1 MPRAL
6 ISLFRFWG
14 FIILVS
20 SSFLISPSLQA
31 QESDLVELKYPK
43 VDPNELLDLYER
55 LTDKIIIRDA
65 NLAVPQ
71 PLNVVV
77 SRPIPKADAIRLIES
92 VLLLNGFAIVKVNEQ
107 SVKVVNTAGKNP
119 RSQGLPLFAN
129 IQDLPQEEQVAAF
142 FLPLR
147 FINATEALPL
157 FQQHVQLNPTF
168 GNIIAAPN
176 ANALIITEN
185 VAVIRQLIKLKQM
198 VDIPPEK
205 WGKEMDRPLK
215 YATVANIF
223 PALVSLLKES
233 KEGIDSSAGGGAN
246 TASAATGGSGSAG
259 GTADRL
265 SAPTEDNTPLVALVG
280 RTKIVADKR
289 SNSILAFGSSEIL
302 DQIEIILSKLDRRQ
316 LQVYLSCVIGQ
327 LSMDDSRE
335 TSIDLLQKFAR
346 LDQGGV
352 ASSSRTRTGS
362 ADLTLNP
369 RSLTSTSAFT
379 TLPAGF
385 TLYGAI
391 GSALDAYVKLLEGS
405 NRFKVLSRPFVYAA
419 NNKKATISSGTEV
432 PVPTS
437 TLSSLNSG
445 SSSTNNVASVSS
457 SIDYKEVLLKLEV
470 IPIISPE
477 KEVTLQ
483 IVQTNNSIQG
493 STVISGNTIPNVNKQ
508 EVNTTITVPDRTTV
522 VLGGLM
528 TESDEIT
535 ETGFPILKD
544 IPGLGYLFKGK
555 TTTKRKTELVLL
567 IQPTVIENNNDLQQ
581 ATSQEKENL
590 TIGDET
596 FKFKRPPS
604 TSTENSKKGAPTPYS
619 KPLPPFSLGKTENI
633 SNEKS
638 YKLRFPIHYNTP
650 TNPINPAEISVKL
663 LFYDQKPNGKIEQSP
678 GEAQVMF
685 ENNSPTWKSE
695 KEFLIAEYPLQKRK
709 TPYGYH
715 LQVSYQGVLQIDH
728 HSSEK
733 FKNEFINQKE

>member
-1 MPRAL
+1 M
-6 ISLFRFWG
+6 I
-14 FIILVS
+14 
-20 SSFLISPSLQA
+20 SSFLTLLFFSFA
-31 QESDLVELKYPK
+31 QTQEGDTVELRYPK

-71 PLNVVV
+71 PLTVVV
-77 SRPIPKADAIRLIES
+77 ARPIAKADAIRMIES

-107 SVKVVNTAGKNP
+107 TVKVVNTAGKNP

-129 IQDLPQEEQVAAF
+129 IQDLPKEEEIVAF

-176 ANALIITEN
+176 ANAIVITEN
-185 VAVIRQLIKLKQM
+185 VAVVRQLIKLKQM

-205 WGKEMDRPLK
+205 WGKEIDRPLK
-215 YATVANIF
+215 YATVSNIF
-223 PALVSLLKES
+223 PALVSLLKDG
-233 KEGIDSSAGGGAN
+233 KEGIDTAAPGVSSSAAG
-246 TASAATGGSGSAG
+246 ATGGTGSAG

-265 SAPTEDNTPLVALVG
+265 SAPTDDGVPLVALVG

-289 SNSILAFGSSEIL
+289 SNSIMAFGSPEVL
-302 DQIEIILSKLDRRQ
+302 DQIEIILAKLDRRQ

-327 LSMDDSRE
+327 LSMNNSTE
-335 TSIDLLQKFAR
+335 TSIDLLQKFSR

-352 ASSSRTRTGS
+352 ASSLRTRSGS
-362 ADLTLNP
+362 ADTILDP
-369 RSLTSTSAFT
+369 RSLTSSAAFT
-379 TLPAGF
+379 TLPSGL

-391 GSALDAYVKLLEGS
+391 GSALNAYVKLLEGT
-405 NRFKVLSRPFVYAA
+405 NRFKVLSRPFVFTA

-437 TLSSLNSG
+437 TLSSLTSG
-445 SSSTNNVASVSS
+445 STSTNGVASVSS

-493 STVISGNTIPNVNKQ
+493 STVISGNSIPNVNKQ

-528 TESDEIT
+528 TESNDVT
-535 ETGFPILKD
+535 ETGLPILKD

-555 TTTKRKTELVLL
+555 TVTKAKTELVLL
-567 IQPTVIENNNDLQQ
+567 IQPTVIESNEDLIK
-581 ATSQEKENL
+581 ATQLEKEDSIIGKEAFDFKKKNL
-590 TIGDET
+590 KETSPASNKKELAPPAPQIPSIKLGTIEKQTESRLEKIKFPILKEPNSSPIESQKISIKIFFYQKSNDST
-596 FKFKRPPS
+596 FVLDPIKASIGFENPQPNWLQGQENLIVRYA
-604 TSTENSKKGAPTPYS
+604 NSKS
-619 KPLPPFSLGKTENI
+619 KPIT
-633 SNEKS
+633 
-638 YKLRFPIHYNTP
+638 
-650 TNPINPAEISVKL
+650 
-663 LFYDQKPNGKIEQSP
+663 D
-678 GEAQVMF
+678 
-685 ENNSPTWKSE
+685 
-695 KEFLIAEYPLQKRK
+695 
-709 TPYGYH
+709 YH
-715 LQVSYQGVLQIDH
+715 LQILYENQIQIEH
-728 HSSEK
+728 FSSEGLK
-733 FKNEFINQKE
+733 KQLTPKK